1 MKGAK
6 LSPDEQYLPLLRDH
20 IGVPKD
26 DTLEDFSRKSRSPLN
41 KVLKFLWMMKS
52 FVAIFFAILLFLA
65 TMDADGKRM
74 TLEKEREPS
83 NHQLGRKAGI
93 GAKDD
98 MDLTGEDGSDIELIA
113 SKNRLIDSRH
123 HIYMNDTSPIPRKH
137 P

>member
-1 MKGAK
+1 MSRVWFIEGR
-6 LSPDEQYLPLLRDH
+6 LDRMWTYDYLPRGDMSISSL
-20 IGVPKD
+20 
-26 DTLEDFSRKSRSPLN
+26 
-41 KVLKFLWMMKS
+41 VLKFLWMMKS

-65 TMDADGKRM
+65 TMEADGKRM

-83 NHQLGRKAGI
+83 NHQLGRKADI

-98 MDLTGEDGSDIELIA
+98 IDLTGKDGSDIELIA

-123 HIYMNDTSPIPRKH
+123 HIYMNDTSPIPRKR

>member
-1 MKGAK
+1 MSHVWFIEGR
-6 LSPDEQYLPLLRDH
+6 LDRMWTYDYLPRGDVSISSL
-20 IGVPKD
+20 
-26 DTLEDFSRKSRSPLN
+26 
-41 KVLKFLWMMKS
+41 VLKFLWMMKS

-65 TMDADGKRM
+65 TMEADGKRM
-74 TLEKEREPS
+74 TLEKERDPS
-83 NHQLGRKAGI
+83 NHQLGRKADI

-98 MDLTGEDGSDIELIA
+98 IDLTGEDGSDMELIA

>member
-1 MKGAK
+1 MLKNLALNSK
-6 LSPDEQYLPLLRDH
+6 PDRAIKTLAPPLWLHHTILLLS
-20 IGVPKD
+20 
-26 DTLEDFSRKSRSPLN
+26 LN
-41 KVLKFLWMMKS
+41 VLKFLWMMKS

-65 TMDADGKRM
+65 TMEADGKRM

>member
-1 MKGAK
+1 
-6 LSPDEQYLPLLRDH
+6 
-20 IGVPKD
+20 
-26 DTLEDFSRKSRSPLN
+26 
-41 KVLKFLWMMKS
+41 MMKS

>member
-1 MKGAK
+1 MLKNLALNSK
-6 LSPDEQYLPLLRDH
+6 PDRAIKTLAPPLWLHHTILLLS
-20 IGVPKD
+20 
-26 DTLEDFSRKSRSPLN
+26 LN
-41 KVLKFLWMMKS
+41 VLKFLWMTKS

-65 TMDADGKRM
+65 TMEADGKRM